1 MIPDRPGNVPPTFS
15 AWFGTPILLFVRFRA
30 YDVDAARDM
39 LRYGV
44 RRTAFWVSFAT
55 IVSFLSV
62 FSSAMLAQQSTVDL
76 TTKSLEDL
84 MNIQVY
90 AASKHEQSA
99 TDAPSS
105 VTVITADEIQQYGY
119 QSLADILETVRGFYI
134 TNDRYQSYVGAR
146 GFGRLGDWNSRI
158 LLLVDGHRI
167 NDNVLGQAFIGL
179 EFPVDIDLI
188 QRIEIIRGPS
198 SSLYGAEAFFA
209 VIDVITRKE
218 NQPKREEISFA
229 AGSFGSYGGRAT
241 SGGEYKGAVFSLSGS
256 FYSSIGPTLFFPEFD
271 SPATNYGVT
280 SNTNYES
287 YQRVLATITR
297 GGFTL
302 QGVYNAQNK
311 GVPTAYFD
319 SRFNDPR
326 TRNLQGIDYLDLRY
340 EHTLGQHW
348 ELDARTSVNKNT
360 LYGPV
365 AYDAAPAPPDTYAYN
380 GQWWDSEIKLSRSL
394 PHDST
399 LNFGA
404 EITDNFRLD
413 EFNLDP
419 DVSPVATK
427 VSAKSVNWAGYAQFD
442 SQINRKFSVSA
453 GVRYDYYN
461 SGFGGST
468 NPRVALI
475 YHPASSTTAKLLY
488 GSAFRAPVPY
498 ESNPDYGPFY
508 VSNPKLQPEKIRSV
522 EGILEQGLGSHV
534 QASASVFYNRITNLI
549 TLETDPNTELSVYE
563 NSQAATTKGVEVE
576 LSGGLATSLTG
587 RASYTYT
594 HTVDLMTGQT
604 PPNSPANLVKLNLT
618 MPFLHRKFSA
628 SLDGQYTGEVTTLG
642 GNTLGGFSVLNA
654 TLIGHMLGKRADIS
668 ASVYNLLDK
677 KYSFPGRPEDPE
689 DALPQGGTT
698 FRIKLT
704 YRFNSESGAVK

>member
-1 MIPDRPGNVPPTFS
+1 MHRPTALTALGVLALGSVCFAQNSKPQDL
-15 AWFGTPILLFVRFRA
+15 A
-30 YDVDAARDM
+30 DM
-39 LRYGV
+39 
-44 RRTAFWVSFAT
+44 
-55 IVSFLSV
+55 
-62 FSSAMLAQQSTVDL
+62 
-76 TTKSLEDL
+76 SLEQL
-84 MNIQVY
+84 SQMTVY
-90 AASKHEQSA
+90 SASKHEQSVS
-99 TDAPSS
+99 DAPSS
-105 VTVITADEIQQYGY
+105 VTVITADDIQRYGY
-119 QSLADILETVRGFYI
+119 RTLADILETVRGFYI
-134 TNDRYQSYVGAR
+134 TYDRYQSYIGVR

-167 NDNVLGQAFIGL
+167 NDNVLGQAFVGL

-209 VIDVITRKE
+209 VINVITVKD
-218 NQPKREEISFA
+218 NQPKQEEISFA

-241 SGGEYKGAVFSLSGS
+241 WDDEYKGVVFALSGS
-256 FYSSIGPTLFFPEFD
+256 FYSSAGPTLFFPEFD

-280 SNTNYES
+280 GNTNYES
-287 YQRVLATITR
+287 YQRVLGTVR
-297 GGFTL
+297 WRGFTL
-302 QGVYNAQNK
+302 QGLYNAQNK

-340 EHTLGQHW
+340 KHALAQQW
-348 ELDARTSVNKNT
+348 QLDARTSVSKNT

-365 AYDAAPAPPDTYAYN
+365 AYDAPPAPPDVYSYN

-399 LNFGA
+399 LTFGT
-404 EITDNFRLD
+404 EITDNFRVD

-419 DVSPVATK
+419 DISPAATK
-427 VSAKSVNWAGYAQFD
+427 VSAKSVNWAVYAQLD
-442 SQINRKFSVSA
+442 SEINRKFSVSA

-468 NPRVALI
+468 NPRIALI

-508 VSNPKLQPEKIRSV
+508 VGNPKLQPEKIWSV
-522 EGILEQGLGSHV
+522 EGVLEQGLGSHLH
-534 QASASVFYNRITNLI
+534 ASGSVFYNRITNLI

-563 NSQAATTKGVEVE
+563 NSQAATTKGVEIE
-576 LSGGLATSLTG
+576 LSGGLAASLTG
-587 RASYTYT
+587 RASYSYT
-594 HTVDLMTGQT
+594 QTVDSMTGRT

-618 MPFLHRKFSA
+618 MPLFRHKFSA
-628 SLDGQYTGEVTTLG
+628 SLDGQYTGKVTTLA
-642 GNTLGGFSVLNA
+642 GNTLGGFSVLNV
-654 TLIGHMLGKRADIS
+654 TLVSRMLGKRADIS
-668 ASVYNLLDK
+668 AGVYNLLDK

-689 DALPQGGTT
+689 DALPQDGTT
-698 FRIKLT
+698 FRVKLT
-704 YRFNSESGAVK
+704 YRFKSDSGAAK

>member
-1 MIPDRPGNVPPTFS
+1 MCRHTALIALGVLVLGSVCS
-15 AWFGTPILLFVRFRA
+15 AQDSKPQDLS
-30 YDVDAARDM
+30 DM
-39 LRYGV
+39 
-44 RRTAFWVSFAT
+44 
-55 IVSFLSV
+55 
-62 FSSAMLAQQSTVDL
+62 
-76 TTKSLEDL
+76 SLEQL
-84 MNIQVY
+84 SQMTVY
-90 AASKHEQSA
+90 SASKHEQSIS
-99 TDAPSS
+99 DAPSS
-105 VTVITADEIQQYGY
+105 VTVITGDEIQRYGY
-119 QSLADILETVRGFYI
+119 RTLADILETVRGFYI
-134 TNDRYQSYVGAR
+134 TYDRYQSYVGVR

-167 NDNVLGQAFIGL
+167 NDNVLGQAFVGL

-209 VIDVITRKE
+209 VINVITRKD

-241 SGGEYKGAVFSLSGS
+241 WDGEYKGAVFALSGS

-271 SPATNYGVT
+271 TPATNYGVT

-287 YQRVLATITR
+287 YQRILATITR
-297 GGFTL
+297 GGFTF
-302 QGVYNAQNK
+302 QGLYNSQNK

-326 TRNLQGIDYLDLRY
+326 TRNLQGIDYLDVRY
-340 EHTLGQHW
+340 EHTLGQQW
-348 ELDARTSVNKNT
+348 QLDARTSVSKNT

-399 LNFGA
+399 LNFGT

-419 DVSPVATK
+419 DISQVATK
-427 VSAKSVNWAGYAQFD
+427 VSAKSVNWAEYAQLD

-468 NPRVALI
+468 NPRIALI
-475 YHPASSTTAKLLY
+475 YHPASSTTVKFLY

-508 VSNPKLQPEKIRSV
+508 VGNSRLQPEKIRSV
-522 EGILEQGLGSHV
+522 EGILEQSLGGHLH
-534 QASASVFYNRITNLI
+534 ASGSVFYNRITNLI
-549 TLETDPNTELSVYE
+549 TLETDPNTGLSVYE

-576 LSGGLATSLTG
+576 LSGGLAASLTG
-587 RASYTYT
+587 RASYSYT
-594 HTVDLMTGQT
+594 QTVNSMTGQT

-618 MPFLHRKFSA
+618 MPLFRQKFSA
-628 SLDGQYTGEVTTLG
+628 SLDGQYTGKAMTLA
-642 GNTLGGFSVLNA
+642 GNTLGGFSVLNV
-654 TLIGHMLGKRADIS
+654 TLIGHTLGKRADIS
-668 ASVYNLLDK
+668 AGVYNLLDK

-689 DALPQGGTT
+689 DALPQDGTT
-698 FRIKLT
+698 FRVKLT
-704 YRFNSESGAVK
+704 YRFNSESGATK